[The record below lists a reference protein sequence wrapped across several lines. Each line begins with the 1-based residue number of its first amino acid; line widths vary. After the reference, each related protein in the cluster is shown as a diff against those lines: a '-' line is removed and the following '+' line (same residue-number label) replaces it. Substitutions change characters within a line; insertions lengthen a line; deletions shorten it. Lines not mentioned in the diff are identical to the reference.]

1 MEDKKCH
8 DKHHGHDDHKSHDKS
23 ECHKKI
29 AGFLKKAAELHEK
42 AAHEHDCGKA
52 AVLSLEAFA
61 FICEA
66 KCHFKK
72 MVKKCAGIECC
83 HEKKA

>member
-1 MEDKKCH
+1 MEDHKKH
-8 DKHHGHDDHKSHDKS
+8 DHHCEDKS
-23 ECHKKI
+23 ACHKKI

-42 AAHEHDCGKA
+42 AANEHDCGKS

-61 FICEA
+61 YLCEA
-66 KCHFKK
+66 KCHFKR